1 MATIIGDST
10 TQAFKTLQEFK
21 RRFLPTIKRMVT
33 ELSIES
39 YRNGRENG
47 YVVTVFLDKKYESL
61 KPPGSFNL
69 AVTFSENRNSDE
81 IVVYPGDFMREIVMP
96 ERGDEIY
103 RGRVC
108 IPCGAYDKAA
118 RVMAHFLHL
127 KQDDRLVAK
136 IRN

>member
-21 RRFLPTIKRMVT
+21 RRFLPTIKRMVR
-33 ELSIES
+33 ELIIET

-47 YVVTVFLDKKYESL
+47 YVVTIYLNEKYQNL
-61 KPPGSFNL
+61 KPPGESDL
-69 AVTFSENRNSDE
+69 AVTFCENRNSDD
-81 IVVYPGDFMREIVMP
+81 IVVYPGDFVREIVKP
-96 ERGDEIY
+96 ERGDEIH

-108 IPCGAYDKAA
+108 VPCGAYDKAA

-127 KQDDRLVAK
+127 KRDDRLVAK
-136 IRN
+136 VRN